1 MKKKLFS
8 FYVIAVIAMIIAAC
22 GNNKVQPVSI
32 NESTDTCETCNMAVA
47 DNQYATQILL
57 KNGKSLIFDDIGCM
71 YEWIN
76 THKDEEIEAKFVRD
90 YNNKKWILSDDATY
104 VYNQSINTPMAYNI
118 ISFQEKA
125 SAEKFVA
132 KNEGSK
138 LLTASDLAD
147 HSWKQNHDMLKKH
160 GEEGHSNSEGTEK
173 VGHSHSEQ
181 DHNSSH

>member
-1 MKKKLFS
+1 
-8 FYVIAVIAMIIAAC
+8 
-22 GNNKVQPVSI
+22 
-32 NESTDTCETCNMAVA
+32 
-47 DNQYATQILL
+47 
-57 KNGKSLIFDDIGCM
+57 
-71 YEWIN
+71 
-76 THKDEEIEAKFVRD
+76 
-90 YNNKKWILSDDATY
+90 
-104 VYNQSINTPMAYNI
+104 MAYNI

-173 VGHSHSEQ
+173 DGHSHSEQ